1 RWVSL
6 AQHVQ
11 EQLREIRPHQKY
23 DAEQILRDLNSIDI
37 HERMYGPI
45 LNYKAFDQ
53 DLVLDG
59 EKVKTH
65 HISTGPIDDF
75 EFYFIVQNHEHVIA
89 RTSLDSSRTAM

>member
-1 RWVSL
+1 MQ
-6 AQHVQ
+6 AQLQ
-11 EQLREIRPHQKY
+11 QIRPHQKY

-59 EKVKTH
+59 EKVKHT
-65 HISTGPIDDF
+65 TF
-75 EFYFIVQNHEHVIA
+75 LQVQLMILSFLLLFKIKN
-89 RTSLDSSRTAM
+89 SL